1 MIDTSQTPGTAVV
14 VRWGRWLA
22 LAVLTVVALRAHD
35 AMSSSAVAQLT
46 PARLE
51 LTVDLGAE
59 AAWLFLGESIEQA
72 PDIDR
77 SMDRLKAQAGK
88 VYLLSWQGK
97 EIKPRETSLDR
108 RDDGGV
114 AFKFVY
120 DPPTGAGKLRFEAL
134 FLKRMA
140 EGHLTVFTLVDADDN
155 VLNGEIL
162 SPRQTSAEFALPVP
176 PPAAAKR

>member
-1 MIDTSQTPGTAVV
+1 MTLRWWRWIAV
-14 VRWGRWLA
+14 A
-22 LAVLTVVALRAHD
+22 LLWAVALRAHD

-46 PARLE
+46 PTRLE

-59 AAWLFLGESIEQA
+59 AAWLFLGESLDQA

-97 EIKPRETSLDR
+97 EMKPRETSLSQ

-114 AFKFVY
+114 AFKFVF
-120 DPPTGAGKLRFEAL
+120 DAPAGSGKLRFEAL
-134 FLKRMA
+134 YLKRMA

-162 SPRQTSAEFALPVP
+162 SPRQMSAEFTLPVP
-176 PPAAAKR
+176 PVPAVKPPR